1 MTQPVSEDEAKARL
15 AIIASIINH
24 RDHTGRT
31 LAVVRMAADGVSL
44 IDLVVEQQIHD
55 AISGPAPHRLDGAA

>member
-1 MTQPVSEDEAKARL
+1 MSDVTDDEAKARL

-44 IDLVVEQQIHD
+44 IDLVVEQQVHD
-55 AISGPAPHRLDGAA
+55 AGGPRRLDGAA